1 MAMKVPPEA
10 FYADYHETD
19 EAVPLMYQLARVSVE
34 WNMVEHFFAALIWE
48 MLGDFRTGKAVTGG
62 MGSQSRA
69 DVVLGIARQKL
80 KDPEALD
87 RIEFACKAFNILRE
101 NRNSLIHTHSI
112 SPT

>member
-1 MAMKVPPEA
+1 MKVPPEA

-19 EAVPLMYQLARVSVE
+19 EAVPLMYQLARVSLE

-69 DVVLGIARQKL
+69 DVVLGIAPARSSKTRRL
-80 KDPEALD
+80 STVSSLPARRSIFSA
-87 RIEFACKAFNILRE
+87 RIETL
-101 NRNSLIHTHSI
+101 
-112 SPT
+112 